1 MSAARRTYQGVSL
14 ACLGLGGFLVVQGRV
29 LGLAGPFGPGPGFF
43 AFWIGLALAAL
54 SLAWFAQ
61 VTLRPVP
68 AFPPDFVPE
77 RAGRLR
83 VAAVVAALVAFA
95 GLLTVLGFSL
105 AMLGFLL
112 FLLLAFGREYAVLKV
127 AIAVAGSF
135 GVHYVFER
143 LLRVPLPYSSLEA
156 LRRLGL

>member
-14 ACLGLGGFLVVQGRV
+14 ACLGLGGFLVIQGRA

-43 AFWIGLALAAL
+43 AFWIGVGLAAL
-54 SLAWFAQ
+54 SLAWLVQ
-61 VTLRPVP
+61 VTAGPGPGLPS
-68 AFPPDFVPE
+68 DFVPE
-77 RAGRLR
+77 RAGLYR

-95 GLLTVLGFSL
+95 GLLTVLGFGLS
-105 AMLGFLL
+105 MLGFLL

-127 AIAVAGSF
+127 VIAVAGSF
-135 GVHYVFER
+135 GIHWVFER
-143 LLRVPLPYSSLEA
+143 LLRVPLPYSSLEP

>member
-1 MSAARRTYQGVSL
+1 VIAARPVYQGVSL
-14 ACLGLGGFLVVQGRV
+14 ACLGLGVFLVVQGRA

-54 SLAWFAQ
+54 SLAWLGQ

-68 AFPPDFVPE
+68 AFPPGFVPE
-77 RAGRLR
+77 RAGLLR

-112 FLLLAFGREYAVLKV
+112 FLLLAFGREYVLLKL

-135 GVHYVFER
+135 GVQHVFER
-143 LLRVPLPYSSLEA
+143 LLRVPLPSASLEI